1 MTRLKVALLHFMLQ
15 KMFCAHLLKKMP
27 LSTQNY
33 HMIRNQYVQ
42 TIIKAMHNLS
52 ELLLF
57 HFPNACALEEHNYE
71 ALKHVISN
79 LDARLMKDILRT
91 NKQEPVIPLG
101 DISQELG
108 ESYDMGSVA
117 GKLQVIS
124 EVVKSHAPPHV
135 HEEKINYN
143 FSGNEVENSLHF
155 LPLRDDVDIG
165 RDDDLAQ
172 AIKKILDK
180 NFHCNEEMPS
190 KAHLFR
196 NLWLETEAKLCS
208 ISCKARFG
216 HMKIEMETIKSNR
229 AKDGIIPKSTLQNSS
244 ISSTS
249 GC

>member
-1 MTRLKVALLHFMLQ
+1 
-15 KMFCAHLLKKMP
+15 
-27 LSTQNY
+27 
-33 HMIRNQYVQ
+33 
-42 TIIKAMHNLS
+42 
-52 ELLLF
+52 
-57 HFPNACALEEHNYE
+57 
-71 ALKHVISN
+71 
-79 LDARLMKDILRT
+79 MKDILRT

-124 EVVKSHAPPHV
+124 EVVESHAPRHV

-143 FSGNEVENSLHF
+143 FSGNEAENSLHF
-155 LPLRDDVDIG
+155 LPLRDDVDIAS
-165 RDDDLAQ
+165 DDDLAQ

-208 ISCKARFG
+208 IIYKARFD

-229 AKDGIIPKSTLQNSS
+229 AKVSDLAPVPEDGIIPKSTLQNSS

-249 GC
+249 GCLRYRGFHRGQIHYLNHGRTTWD